1 MHLETECAASPKVTL
16 RSRILVPM
24 WYTRGYTCP
33 IPRALTTTTNTKGI
47 VKKKELEFLFE
58 QNEKKNIYFWS
69 SLSGTSWQESSAYCK
84 FSNSYLVADLL
95 LQFQKAERNPQYSNI
110 ELASCFEIFTQT
122 LSTVSFKIY
131 KSVPL
136 LRIVWKPTNY
146 FPIFH
151 QIMMAWNCLQRWH
164 TIHYMTSKEK
174 SLWLVCRSN
183 VSL

>member
-1 MHLETECAASPKVTL
+1 MCSESESDATLEDTRAHLIHA
-16 RSRILVPM
+16 RIHVPNSACT
-24 WYTRGYTCP
+24 YHNHEYEGDS
-33 IPRALTTTTNTKGI
+33 
-47 VKKKELEFLFE
+47 KKKELEFLFE
-58 QNEKKNIYFWS
+58 QNEKKYIYFWS

-84 FSNSYLVADLL
+84 FSNSYADLL

-122 LSTVSFKIY
+122 LSTAVSFSFKIY